1 MCDWRALSGATPA
14 RRHGAG
20 AEKMP
25 VLVQL
30 LTAGLVA
37 QLAAPYVFFGASAG
51 ALMACELTRGA
62 ARPQESTGI

>member
-1 MCDWRALSGATPA
+1 
-14 RRHGAG
+14 
-20 AEKMP
+20 MP